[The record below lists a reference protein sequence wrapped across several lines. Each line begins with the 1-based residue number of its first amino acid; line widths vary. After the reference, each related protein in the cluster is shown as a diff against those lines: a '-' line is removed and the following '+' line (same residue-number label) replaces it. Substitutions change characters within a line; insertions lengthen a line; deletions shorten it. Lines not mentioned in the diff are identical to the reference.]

1 MHDLGGKNESNI
13 FTKIY
18 VFIGKKKRLR
28 LTNKLFLEV
37 NCKEKMGASQLHHS
51 FETEEWQG

>member
-18 VFIGKKKRLR
+18 GKKKRLR